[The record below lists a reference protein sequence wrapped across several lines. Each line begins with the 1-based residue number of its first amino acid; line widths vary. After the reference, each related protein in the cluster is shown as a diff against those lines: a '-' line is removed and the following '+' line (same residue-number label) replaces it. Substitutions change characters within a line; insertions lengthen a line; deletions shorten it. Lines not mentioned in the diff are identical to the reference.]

1 VKSFEVK
8 IEKFNLDDFI
18 EDKKSRT
25 ATMKT
30 TKREV
35 RKLADSLGLDYTE
48 KDIVFGKKLLNAY
61 FVKR

>member
-1 VKSFEVK
+1 MKSFEVK